1 MVKMSSA
8 IFTKSN
14 TALQYY
20 SKSSSNNHNNNNNT
34 TAHPQ
39 QQLSAAV
46 KMFKYQNIA
55 PAPTMPLSLG
65 CAGAEIKTR
74 KYTPRAPSNGGGPF
88 SVDQTQSVQRRNARE
103 RNRVKQVNNSFAR
116 LRQHIPQTIITDLL
130 KGGGRGPQKKI
141 SKVDT
146 LRIAVE
152 YIRRL
157 QDLVD
162 DLNGSSGAGAVQSKY
177 STARGSSGLLMAA
190 TSDNN
195 TTSSNSSFS
204 SNSSSAS
211 SNLSLLSPD
220 SPTPNA
226 PCADGL
232 AAAEQ
237 LYFASTANS
246 ALQAAFQQQQQQ
258 EQQQHQQQFTAALL
272 TAEALQAYASPQP
285 QTQTT
290 QTQLDIGCPSPTSS
304 FNSSMSF
311 DSGTFVHSP
320 VPQQQLSALR
330 HGTASEAQRGSSE
343 NNNASASQID
353 ANLQL
358 KFEPYDNFNLHEEDC
373 TPDDEEILDYISLWQ
388 EQ

>member
-1 MVKMSSA
+1 MANMSSVV
-8 IFTKSN
+8 FGTNNSKSN
-14 TALQYY
+14 TLPLQQYNKITNNLNNKATQ
-20 SKSSSNNHNNNNNT
+20 SK
-34 TAHPQ
+34 Q
-39 QQLSAAV
+39 QINAAI

-55 PAPTMPLSLG
+55 PAPTTATPNTT
-65 CAGAEIKTR
+65 GAEIKTR
-74 KYTPRAPSNGGGPF
+74 KYTPRAPSTGGGPY

-130 KGGGRGPQKKI
+130 KGGGRGPHKKI

-162 DLNGSSGAGAVQSKY
+162 GLNGCGGTSSSATQKY
-177 STARGSSGLLMAA
+177 ISARTSSANTLLVATA
-190 TSDNN
+190 TDNN
-195 TTSSNSSFS
+195 TTSSNSSYS
-204 SNSSSAS
+204 SSSAGSGS
-211 SNLSLLSPD
+211 SNLSLNGAPSPARN
-220 SPTPNA
+220 STQASN
-226 PCADGL
+226 L

-237 LYFASTANS
+237 LYFASAANS
-246 ALQAAFQQQQQQ
+246 ALNTAYQQQQQQ
-258 EQQQHQQQFTAALL
+258 QQQSQQQQQQFTSALL
-272 TAEALQAYASPQP
+272 TADALQAFSPSQ
-285 QTQTT
+285 T
-290 QTQLDIGCPSPTSS
+290 QTQLDIGCTSPTSS

-320 VPQQQLSALR
+320 APQEQLSPLPHA
-330 HGTASEAQRGSSE
+330 TVSDAQQRI
-343 NNNASASQID
+343 NADNNAHAQID

-358 KFEPYDNFNLHEEDC
+358 KFEPYDSFNLHEEDC
-373 TPDDEEILDYISLWQ
+373 APDDEEILDYISLWQ

>member
-1 MVKMSSA
+1 MVNMSSSA
-8 IFTKSN
+8 IFTNNSKGN
-14 TALQYY
+14 IPLQYY
-20 SKSSSNNHNNNNNT
+20 SKTSNNSNT
-34 TAHPQ
+34 
-39 QQLSAAV
+39 SAPHRHLETAV

-55 PAPTMPLSLG
+55 PAPTGLS
-65 CAGAEIKTR
+65 AASAEIKTR
-74 KYTPRAPSNGGGPF
+74 KYTPRAPSAGGGPY

-130 KGGGRGPQKKI
+130 KGGGRGPHKKI

-162 DLNGSSGAGAVQSKY
+162 DLNAGGSGGSSAAQKCNS
-177 STARGSSGLLMAA
+177 ARANASGLLALA
-190 TSDNN
+190 TDNN

-204 SNSSSAS
+204 SSVSAS
-211 SNLSLLSPD
+211 SNLSLLAAD
-220 SPTPNA
+220 SPARNSPSATS
-226 PCADGL
+226 GV
-232 AAAEQ
+232 AATEQ
-237 LYFASTANS
+237 LYYSAANS
-246 ALQAAFQQQQQQ
+246 KLQAFTQQQQHHHH
-258 EQQQHQQQFTAALL
+258 QQQHQQQQFTSALL
-272 TAEALQAYASPQP
+272 TAEALQACSPQP
-285 QTQTT
+285 L
-290 QTQLDIGCPSPTSS
+290 QTQLDAGCPSPTSS

-320 VPQQQLSALR
+320 APQQQLSPLR
-330 HGTASEAQRGSSE
+330 HTTAEAQRGSS
-343 NNNASASQID
+343 NNNASAQID

-358 KFEPYDNFNLHEEDC
+358 KFEPYDSFNLHEEDC
-373 TPDDEEILDYISLWQ
+373 TPDDDEILDYISLWQ

>member
-1 MVKMSSA
+1 MVNMSSA
-8 IFTKSN
+8 VFTSN
-14 TALQYY
+14 PKNSTPLQYY
-20 SKSSSNNHNNNNNT
+20 SKDNNSSN
-34 TAHPQ
+34 TAPSHH
-39 QQLSAAV
+39 QLSAAV

-55 PAPTMPLSLG
+55 PAPTPIPAG
-65 CAGAEIKTR
+65 CTGAEIKTR
-74 KYTPRAPSNGGGPF
+74 KYTPRAPSAGGGPF

-130 KGGGRGPQKKI
+130 KGGGRGPHKKI

-162 DLNGSSGAGAVQSKY
+162 DLNAGSSATQKVNSSRASG
-177 STARGSSGLLMAA
+177 SGLLAIA
-190 TSDNN
+190 TDNN
-195 TTSSNSSFS
+195 TTTSNSSFS
-204 SNSSSAS
+204 SSSTS
-211 SNLSLLSPD
+211 STSSILSLLAAD
-220 SPTPNA
+220 SPARNSTNGS
-226 PCADGL
+226 GL

-237 LYFASTANS
+237 LYYASAANS
-246 ALQAAFQQQQQQ
+246 ALQSFQQQQQP
-258 EQQQHQQQFTAALL
+258 QQQFTSALL
-272 TAEALQAYASPQP
+272 TAEALQAYSPQP
-285 QTQTT
+285 IQT
-290 QTQLDIGCPSPTSS
+290 QTQLDAGCPSPTSS

-320 VPQQQLSALR
+320 APQQQLSPLQHA
-330 HGTASEAQRGSSE
+330 GVDAQRGSG
-343 NNNASASQID
+343 NNNASAQID

-358 KFEPYDNFNLHEEDC
+358 KFEPYDSFNLHEEDC
-373 TPDDEEILDYISLWQ
+373 APDDEEILDYISLWQ

>member
-1 MVKMSSA
+1 MVNMSSA
-8 IFTKSN
+8 VFTHYNPKAN
-14 TALQYY
+14 NALQCYNKNI
-20 SKSSSNNHNNNNNT
+20 SHQQQ
-34 TAHPQ
+34 Q

-55 PAPTMPLSLG
+55 PAPTMSLASGG
-65 CAGAEIKTR
+65 CTGAEIKTR
-74 KYTPRAPSNGGGPF
+74 KYTPRAPSNGGGPY

-130 KGGGRGPQKKI
+130 KGGGRGPHKKI

-162 DLNGSSGAGAVQSKY
+162 DLNG
-177 STARGSSGLLMAA
+177 GSSGSANSNSVVPKMCSARSSEGLLL
-190 TSDNN
+190 TDN
-195 TTSSNSSFS
+195 TTSSSFS
-204 SNSSSAS
+204 SSS
-211 SNLSLLSPD
+211 SNLSMLSPD
-220 SPTPNA
+220 SPARQTPNSNGG
-226 PCADGL
+226 GL

-237 LYFASTANS
+237 LYYASN
-246 ALQAAFQQQQQQ
+246 ALQAFQQQQQQ
-258 EQQQHQQQFTAALL
+258 QQQQFNSTLL
-272 TAEALQAYASPQP
+272 TAEALQAYAAPQAA
-285 QTQTT
+285 QSA

-304 FNSSMSF
+304 FNSF

-320 VPQQQLSALR
+320 VP
-330 HGTASEAQRGSSE
+330 HASSGEAQRSANG
-343 NNNASASQID
+343 NNAQID

-358 KFEPYDNFNLHEEDC
+358 KFEPYDSFNLHEEDC

>member
-1 MVKMSSA
+1 MVNMSSA
-8 IFTKSN
+8 VYTHNDSKAN
-14 TALQYY
+14 NALQCYNKNI
-20 SKSSSNNHNNNNNT
+20 SH
-34 TAHPQ
+34 Q

-46 KMFKYQNIA
+46 KMFKYQNVA
-55 PAPTMPLSLG
+55 PAPAMSLAAAG
-65 CAGAEIKTR
+65 CTGAEIKTR
-74 KYTPRAPSNGGGPF
+74 KYTPRAPSNGGGPY

-130 KGGGRGPQKKI
+130 KGGGRGPHKKI

-162 DLNGSSGAGAVQSKY
+162 DLNG
-177 STARGSSGLLMAA
+177 GSSGSNNQKMSGTRSSDGVLLTAGA
-190 TSDNN
+190 DNN

-204 SNSSSAS
+204 SSSSTS
-211 SNLSLLSPD
+211 SNLSMLAPD
-220 SPTPNA
+220 SPARNSSNA
-226 PCADGL
+226 GDL

-237 LYFASTANS
+237 LYYTSAASS
-246 ALQAAFQQQQQQ
+246 ALQAFQQQQQQ
-258 EQQQHQQQFTAALL
+258 QQQFTSTLL
-272 TAEALQAYASPQP
+272 TAEALQAYTSPEAM
-285 QTQTT
+285 QTA

-320 VPQQQLSALR
+320 VP
-330 HGTASEAQRGSSE
+330 HVASGAAQRNGSG
-343 NNNASASQID
+343 NNSVSAQID